1 VAALV
6 PRQKSVPASAYALD
20 LVRTPWA
27 WGAGTLLIATS
38 LVIGY
43 VAGITLAGVALAATW
58 ISATRPAVQ
67 RKLDR
72 ARAQERFRRARDLRE
87 SRLEEEGLSCQ
98 PLATLTEL
106 VDRIAGSQAGL
117 RVDLEILL
125 DRYVDLALARHR
137 LRDWITSAALAPA
150 GAKQALCS
158 AVVRLRTA
166 HVDRCRARELEI
178 ERELDAIAQRI
189 RMLAERLADMAP

>member
-1 VAALV
+1 MI
-6 PRQKSVPASAYALD
+6 
-20 LVRTPWA
+20 T
-27 WGAGTLLIATS
+27 TS

-43 VAGITLAGVALAATW
+43 VAGIALAGLALAATW

-106 VDRIAGSQAGL
+106 VDRIAGSHAAL
-117 RVDLEILL
+117 RVDLETLL
-125 DRYVDLALARHR
+125 DRYVDLAVARHR
-137 LRDWITSAALAPA
+137 LRAWITSAALAPA
-150 GAKQALCS
+150 SAKQALCS

-166 HVDRCRARELEI
+166 HVDRCRQRELEI
-178 ERELDAIAQRI
+178 ERELDGITHRI
-189 RMLAERLADMAP
+189 RTLAERLAGMTP